1 MIVDMILDRKDGT
14 PYNAKAFYNY
24 CMEEWSIFK
33 YYIGEEITRAM
44 DAGDNER
51 TQAALCKYIEEQGYN
66 PEICSYINGKNWI
79 EDDKLNPMCEGCKC
93 RDRADTQGRICR
105 GTTEQVWSDYI
116 IWTGVFLP
124 PFFLFSGMVSNVEKP
139 SVIIIGRAQAHK

>member
-105 GTTEQVWSDYI
+105 GTTEQVW
-116 IWTGVFLP
+116 TGCVYRI
-124 PFFLFSGMVSNVEKP
+124 V
-139 SVIIIGRAQAHK
+139 